1 MTLVDR
7 QMKWSLERE
16 SNPRPPPY
24 HGGVLPLNY
33 PGVVPG
39 TGFEPVKAYANR
51 FTVCSIW
58 PLWYPGMEPPV
69 GLEPTTYPL
78 QEDCST
84 AELRWRHLAV

>member
-1 MTLVDR
+1 MEPGEGIEPSTS
-7 QMKWSLERE
+7 SLPWRRSTTEL
-16 SNPRPPPY
+16 PRR
-24 HGGVLPLNY
+24 
-33 PGVVPG
+33 VVPG

-84 AELRWRHLAV
+84 TELRWRHLAV